1 MSARRLGPSALAG
14 GPTDLHGGA
23 MQLDRNGLE
32 VLDEDECLSLL
43 AASTLG
49 RVAITSGA
57 LPTILPVNF
66 RLVDRT
72 VLFRTGRGTK
82 LDAATTNAVVA
93 FEVDDFDPIEHS
105 GWSVNLI
112 GVARD
117 LDDVLGN
124 LTFDP
129 TLIPRWAPTG
139 DERVVAI
146 GAELI
151 TGRRI
156 RHDVAALTG

>member
-1 MSARRLGPSALAG
+1 MNPGPSALVGGRSVGHPAG
-14 GPTDLHGGA
+14 VEI
-23 MQLDRNGLE
+23 DRNGLE
-32 VLDEDECLSLL
+32 VLGEDACLALL
-43 AASTLG
+43 RGATLG

-57 LPTILPVNF
+57 LPTILPVNY

-93 FEVDDFDPIEHS
+93 FEVDDFDPVAHT

-117 LDDVLGN
+117 LVAVFRD
-124 LTFDP
+124 LTFD
-129 TLIPRWAPTG
+129 TTEIPRWAPTG
-139 DERVVAI
+139 DDRVVAI
-146 GAELI
+146 TAELI

-156 RHDVAALTG
+156 RHDIPTSSN